1 MWLKRFHKENKTS
14 ISFTAF
20 CGSIAVMCIGALLC
34 GNVLKGS
41 LTPNTHKDRIV
52 AVSDH
57 ILGDYI
63 SLSSDSTYMVS
74 IFSYDCP
81 HCINSMGNLLQYKK
95 SNYVDNVI
103 GLCLMDSTKK
113 EDFCHFFNPDF
124 KIIELSES
132 DFYKISDRLP
142 VSFFVRED
150 SIVKTIVGELPS
162 GYFVRNL
169 KL

>member
-1 MWLKRFHKENKTS
+1 
-14 ISFTAF
+14 
-20 CGSIAVMCIGALLC
+20 
-34 GNVLKGS
+34 
-41 LTPNTHKDRIV
+41 
-52 AVSDH
+52 
-57 ILGDYI
+57 
-63 SLSSDSTYMVS
+63 
-74 IFSYDCP
+74 
-81 HCINSMGNLLQYKK
+81 
-95 SNYVDNVI
+95 
-103 GLCLMDSTKK
+103 MDSTKK